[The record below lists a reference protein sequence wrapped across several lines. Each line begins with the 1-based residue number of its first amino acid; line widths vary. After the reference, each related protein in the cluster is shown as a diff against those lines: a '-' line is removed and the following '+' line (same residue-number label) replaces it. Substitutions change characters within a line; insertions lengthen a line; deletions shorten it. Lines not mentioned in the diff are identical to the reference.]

1 MRTGNQRHTPASLPS
16 WKRPGSDCRG
26 DKERGPQPVY
36 LFTYLLTIPWSR
48 VLEKLTD
55 SQLVKKFPAFYGT
68 RMFITVFTSVRHL
81 SLSWASSI
89 QSMPPQPIS
98 WRSIIILSSN
108 LRLGLPNV
116 RVQVKCDGT
125 RWHTG
130 GEVKRKLANG
140 VGSQYSSH
148 YLGTRCIQH
157 YYRWCVH
164 LGCQ

>member
-16 WKRPGSDCRG
+16 RKRPGSDCRG
-26 DKERGPQPVY
+26 DKEKGPHPVN
-36 LFTYLLTIPWSR
+36 LLTYLLFYGSR
-48 VLEKLTD
+48 VLLEKLTD
-55 SQLVKKFPAFYGT
+55 SQLVKKFLAFYGT
-68 RMFITVFTSVRHL
+68 RMFITAFTSVRHL

-98 WRSIIILSSN
+98 WRYILILSSD

-116 RVQVKCDGT
+116 RVEVKCDGT
-125 RWHTG
+125 RRRTG

-148 YLGTRCIQH
+148 YLITRCI
-157 YYRWCVH
+157 
-164 LGCQ
+164 